1 MEYQKIANL
10 IDDNTLNQPS
20 KFKTKNWIEIN
31 DESRGAYNV
40 NSQIKFK
47 TTMLKSSLCDY
58 SDAYILVKGTSTV
71 NNTAAQG
78 AAANN
83 TNKKVIFKNCAPF
96 TNCIS
101 EINNTQIDNAKDI
114 DIVMPM
120 YNLIEYSDNY
130 AKTTGSLWQYCKDI
144 PARNAN
150 GEIIIFE
157 ENNTTDS
164 FKFKAKITGQTGNG
178 GTKNIEIMVPLKYL
192 SNFWRTLEMPLI
204 NCEVNLILTW
214 SSHCVLIATTV
225 QNQTATFEITDTKLY
240 VPVVTLSTQE
250 NTKFLQQ
257 LKSGFK
263 RVINWNK
270 YLSKPELLA
279 QNPNLNHLVEPS
291 FQGVN
296 RLFILAFENDDDR
309 ISDDQYYLPT
319 EEIKYYNIVIN
330 GENFFD
336 QPIKS
341 NKITYD
347 NIRKIATGQGDDYTT
362 GCLLDYSY
370 FKDTYKMIAVDLSK
384 QQALDADPRAI
395 QQINFTANLDRA
407 GNTRVYFILEEAK
420 ETILDFS
427 QGTVKVL

>member
-1 MEYQKIANL
+1 MEYQKVANL

-20 KFKTKNWIEIN
+20 KFRTRNWIEIN
-31 DESRGAYNV
+31 DGSRGTYNV

-58 SDAYILVKGTSTV
+58 SDAYILVKGTISV
-71 NNTAAQG
+71 NNSAAAG

-101 EINNTQIDNAKDI
+101 EINNMQIDNAKDI

-130 AKTTGSLWQYCKDI
+130 TKTSGSLWQYCKDI

-150 GEIIIFE
+150 VIDAITEFTEG
-157 ENNTTDS
+157 NLTDS
-164 FKFKAKITGQTGNG
+164 FNFKLKITGKTGNG
-178 GTKNIEIMVPLKYL
+178 GTKDVQIMVPLKYL

-204 NCEVNLILTW
+204 NCEVSLILAW
-214 SSHCVLIATTV
+214 SSKCVLIATV
-225 QNQTATFEITDTKLY
+225 NPNQNATFAITDTKLY

-250 NTKFLQQ
+250 NKFLQQ

-296 RLFILAFENDDDR
+296 RLFVIAFENDDDR
-309 ISDDQYYLPT
+309 TSDDQYYLPT
-319 EEIKYYNIVIN
+319 V
-330 GENFFD
+330 
-336 QPIKS
+336 
-341 NKITYD
+341 
-347 NIRKIATGQGDDYTT
+347 
-362 GCLLDYSY
+362 
-370 FKDTYKMIAVDLSK
+370 
-384 QQALDADPRAI
+384 
-395 QQINFTANLDRA
+395 
-407 GNTRVYFILEEAK
+407 
-420 ETILDFS
+420 
-427 QGTVKVL
+427 

>member
-1 MEYQKIANL
+1 
-10 IDDNTLNQPS
+10 
-20 KFKTKNWIEIN
+20 
-31 DESRGAYNV
+31 
-40 NSQIKFK
+40 
-47 TTMLKSSLCDY
+47 MLKSSLCDY
-58 SDAYILVKGTSTV
+58 SDAYILVKGTITV
-71 NNTAAQG
+71 NNTVAAG

-83 TNKKVIFKNCAPF
+83 TNKKAIFKNCAPF

-101 EINNTQIDNAKDI
+101 EINNTQIDNAKDS

-130 AKTTGSLWQYCKDI
+130 AKTTGSLWQYCKNI

-150 GEIIIFE
+150 NEIIIFA

-164 FKFKAKITGQTGNG
+164 FKFKAKITGQTGND
-178 GTKNIEIMVPLKYL
+178 GTKDVEIMVPLKYL

-204 NCEVNLILTW
+204 HCEVNLILTW
-214 SSHCVLIATTV
+214 SSNCVLIATAI
-225 QNQTATFEITDTKLY
+225 QNQAATFEITDTKLY
-240 VPVVTLSTQE
+240 IPVVTLSTQE

-291 FQGVN
+291 FQGIN
-296 RLFILAFENDDDR
+296 RLFVLAFENDDDR
-309 ISDDQYYLPT
+309 ISDDEYYLPT
-319 EEIKYYNIVIN
+319 VEIKYYNIVIN

-336 QPIKS
+336 QPIKN

-347 NIRKIATGQGDDYTT
+347 NIRKIATGQGDDYAT
-362 GCLLDYSY
+362 GCLLDYPY

-395 QQINFTANLDRA
+395 QQINFTANLERA